1 MVRLEEWGTRCVFT
15 KRTSPAKTPVPLL
28 RYWTWRYAMILSIML
43 LGIGFF
49 GIYWINKNATEQQ
62 FEVLEAR
69 TQLLADSYS
78 KVALAKIVTITPS
91 SNLKTS
97 VKATPATPL
106 TPTSTDTLAATIM
119 PDIPSDHVVQIS
131 GLTNKTEVTQ
141 GVTASLPTPIQP
153 ANKKEETRE
162 IITTKDATWL
172 RVGVPYYEQNA
183 VAGTY
188 YVSTRLN
195 NDLVHTYIT
204 IMISIGIITLCGWGI
219 VYVLS
224 RSLTQPLRQLAL
236 AAEQISAGNYEP
248 SLPDASRIKEA
259 EISQLI
265 HSFDEMANRL
275 GQLERMRT
283 DLLAGVSHELR
294 TPVTS
299 IRGMIQAVKDGVVSG
314 EDAEEFMQISMDE
327 AKRLQTMV
335 NDLLD
340 FSSMEAGAVHSEKN
354 EMNLSELLDQLV
366 AQVCTLPAFADIE
379 VSTSLETS
387 NLVWIGDESHF
398 KQILL
403 NLLGN
408 SAAAKATRIEIKV
421 EHQNQSNQLAIDVTD
436 NGKGIPKAEAPFI
449 FERYYRGDSKR
460 KKKYGLGLGLTICRL
475 LAKAHNGNV
484 ELVRS
489 GPTGTV
495 FRLTLGHSS
504 APKNFSSESNRSHN
518 PIIS

>member
-1 MVRLEEWGTRCVFT
+1 
-15 KRTSPAKTPVPLL
+15 
-28 RYWTWRYAMILSIML
+28 MILSIML

-62 FEVLEAR
+62 FAVLEAR

-78 KVALAKIVTITPS
+78 KVAFAKTFTISPIETLQPS
-91 SNLKTS
+91 ISMVQAAQAVPTTS
-97 VKATPATPL
+97 AAF
-106 TPTSTDTLAATIM
+106 AATVM
-119 PDIPSDHVVQIS
+119 PDIPMDHVVQIS
-131 GLTNKTEVTQ
+131 NLSNLQLKNLTAVTPATK
-141 GVTASLPTPIQP
+141 VVLPTPITP
-153 ANKKEETRE
+153 ANKKMETRE
-162 IITTKDATWL
+162 IIATNDATWL
-172 RVGVPYYEQNA
+172 RVGVPYYEQNE

-204 IMISIGIITLCGWGI
+204 IMVSIGIITLCGWGI

-248 SLPDASRIKEA
+248 ILPDASRIKES

-265 HSFDEMANRL
+265 VSFDEMANRL

-314 EDAEEFMQISMDE
+314 PDADEFMQISMDE

-340 FSSMEAGAVHSEKN
+340 FSSMESGAVHAEHK
-354 EMNLSELLDQLV
+354 EMNVSELLDQMIS
-366 AQVCTLPAFADIE
+366 QVNTLPAFAEIE
-379 VSTSLETS
+379 INASLQPSSLT
-387 NLVWIGDESHF
+387 WIGDESHL

-403 NLLGN
+403 NLVGN
-408 SAAAKATRIEIKV
+408 SAAARATTIQIIGE
-421 EHQNQSNQLAIDVTD
+421 QQGDQLIIDVID
-436 NGKGIPKAEAPFI
+436 NGKGIADAEAPFI

-460 KKKYGLGLGLTICRL
+460 KKKHGLGLGLTISRL
-475 LAKAHNGNV
+475 LAKANHGNV

-489 GPTGTV
+489 SEVGTV
-495 FRLTLGHSS
+495 FRLTLSNS
-504 APKNFSSESNRSHN
+504 PAPKNF
-518 PIIS
+518 

>member
-1 MVRLEEWGTRCVFT
+1 
-15 KRTSPAKTPVPLL
+15 
-28 RYWTWRYAMILSIML
+28 MILSIML

-62 FEVLEAR
+62 FAVLEAR
-69 TQLLADSYS
+69 TELLADSYS
-78 KVALAKIVTITPS
+78 KVTYSKIVKVAPMTTLQPS
-91 SNLKTS
+91 VQT
-97 VKATPATPL
+97 
-106 TPTSTDTLAATIM
+106 TPTATATLAATIM

-131 GLTNKTEVTQ
+131 GEADHQIKQGITTANPSVT
-141 GVTASLPTPIQP
+141 VLLPAPVQP
-153 ANKKEETRE
+153 AESKKETRE
-162 IITTKDATWL
+162 ILTLKDATWL

-183 VAGTY
+183 VAGMY

-204 IMISIGIITLCGWGI
+204 IMVSIGIITLCGWAI

-314 EDAEEFMQISMDE
+314 EAADEFMQISMDE

-340 FSSMEAGAVHSEKN
+340 FSSMEAGAVHTEKHTIN
-354 EMNLSELLDQLV
+354 VSELLDQLL
-366 AQVCTLPAFADIE
+366 AQVRTLPAFANIE
-379 VSTSLETS
+379 VSISLEHS
-387 NLVWIGDESHF
+387 DLIWVGDESHF

-421 EHQNQSNQLAIDVTD
+421 EHQSDQLTIDVTD
-436 NGKGIPKAEAPFI
+436 NGKGIPDAEAPFI

-460 KKKYGLGLGLTICRL
+460 KKKYGLGLGLTISRL
-475 LAKAHNGNV
+475 LAKTHGGNV

-489 GPTGTV
+489 SQAGTV
-495 FRLTLGHSS
+495 FRLTLGHCP
-504 APKNFSSESNRSHN
+504 APKNFSSESNRSRN
-518 PIIS
+518 PIVS

>member
-1 MVRLEEWGTRCVFT
+1 MFI
-15 KRTSPAKTPVPLL
+15 KRGSKPKSPVPLL

-62 FEVLEAR
+62 FAVLEAR

-78 KVALAKIVTITPS
+78 KVAFAKTITISPIATLQPS
-91 SNLKTS
+91 ISMVQSGQAVPT
-97 VKATPATPL
+97 
-106 TPTSTDTLAATIM
+106 TSTAFAATAM
-119 PDIPSDHVVQIS
+119 PDIPMDHVVQIS
-131 GLTNKTEVTQ
+131 NRFNLLTTQPITQNMTAVTPAAK
-141 GVTASLPTPIQP
+141 VVLPTPITP
-153 ANKKEETRE
+153 ANKKMETRE
-162 IITTKDATWL
+162 IIPTDDATWL
-172 RVGVPYYEQNA
+172 RVGVPYYQRNE

-224 RSLTQPLRQLAL
+224 RSLTHPLRQLAL

-248 SLPDASRIKEA
+248 ALPDASRIKES

-265 HSFDEMANRL
+265 VSFDEMANRL

-314 EDAEEFMQISMDE
+314 PDADEFMQISMDE

-340 FSSMEAGAVHSEKN
+340 FSSMEAGAVHVEHK
-354 EMNLSELLDQLV
+354 EMNVSELLNQMIS
-366 AQVCTLPAFADIE
+366 QMNTLPAFAEIE
-379 VSTSLETS
+379 INASLQPSSLT
-387 NLVWIGDESHF
+387 WIGDESHF

-403 NLLGN
+403 NLVGN
-408 SAAAKATRIEIKV
+408 SAAAKASTIQILGE
-421 EHQNQSNQLAIDVTD
+421 QQGNQLIIDVID
-436 NGKGIPKAEAPFI
+436 NGKGISDSEAPFI

-460 KKKYGLGLGLTICRL
+460 KKKHGLGLGLTISRL
-475 LAKAHNGNV
+475 LAKAHHGNV
-484 ELVRS
+484 ELLQS
-489 GPTGTV
+489 SPDGTT
-495 FRLTLGHSS
+495 FRLTLG
-504 APKNFSSESNRSHN
+504 RST
-518 PIIS
+518 PTT

>member
-1 MVRLEEWGTRCVFT
+1 MFI
-15 KRTSPAKTPVPLL
+15 KRSSKPKSPVPLL

-62 FEVLEAR
+62 FAVLEAR

-78 KVALAKIVTITPS
+78 KVAFAKTFTISPIETLQPS
-91 SNLKTS
+91 IPLVQSAQAVPTTS
-97 VKATPATPL
+97 AAF
-106 TPTSTDTLAATIM
+106 AATAM
-119 PDIPSDHVVQIS
+119 PDIPMDHVVQIS
-131 GLTNKTEVTQ
+131 NLSNLQLKNLTAVTPATK
-141 GVTASLPTPIQP
+141 VVLPTPITP
-153 ANKKEETRE
+153 ANKKMETRE
-162 IITTKDATWL
+162 IIATNDATWL
-172 RVGVPYYEQNA
+172 RVGIPYYLQNE

-204 IMISIGIITLCGWGI
+204 IMVSIGIITLCGWGI

-248 SLPDASRIKEA
+248 ALPDASRIKES

-265 HSFDEMANRL
+265 VSFDEMANRL

-314 EDAEEFMQISMDE
+314 TDADEFMQISMDE

-340 FSSMEAGAVHSEKN
+340 FSSMEAGAVHAENKEIN
-354 EMNLSELLDQLV
+354 VSELFDQLIS
-366 AQVCTLPAFADIE
+366 QVNTLSSFADIE
-379 VSTSLETS
+379 VSASLQPTD
-387 NLVWIGDESHF
+387 LVWTGDESHI

-408 SAAAKATRIEIKV
+408 SAAAKATQIQIIAEKLGDQFI
-421 EHQNQSNQLAIDVTD
+421 IDVID
-436 NGKGIPKAEAPFI
+436 NGRGIPESEAPFI

-460 KKKYGLGLGLTICRL
+460 KKKHGLGLGLTISRL
-475 LAKAHNGNV
+475 LAKAHQGNV

-489 GPTGTV
+489 SEAGTV
-495 FRLTLGHSS
+495 FRLTLSIS
-504 APKNFSSESNRSHN
+504 PAPKNF
-518 PIIS
+518 

>member
-1 MVRLEEWGTRCVFT
+1 MFI
-15 KRTSPAKTPVPLL
+15 KRTSPSKTPVPLL

-43 LGIGFF
+43 FGIGFF

-62 FEVLEAR
+62 FAVLEAR

-78 KVALAKIVTITPS
+78 KVALSKVIKVAPMT
-91 SNLKTS
+91 NLQPAIQ
-97 VKATPATPL
+97 ATPA
-106 TPTSTDTLAATIM
+106 STAAFVATIM
-119 PDIPSDHVVQIS
+119 PDIPTDHVVQIS
-131 GLTNKTEVTQ
+131 GETTNNQIKQ
-141 GVTASLPTPIQP
+141 GITSANPSIKVLLPAPVQP
-153 ANKKEETRE
+153 ADNKKETRE
-162 IITTKDATWL
+162 IITLKDATWL

-204 IMISIGIITLCGWGI
+204 IMVSIGIITLCGWGI

-248 SLPDASRIKEA
+248 SLPDASLIKEA

-265 HSFDEMANRL
+265 VSFDEMANRL

-314 EDAEEFMQISMDE
+314 ADAEEFMQISMDE

-340 FSSMEAGAVHSEKN
+340 FSSMEAGAVHTEKKAI
-354 EMNLSELLDQLV
+354 NLSDLLDQLI
-366 AQVCTLPAFADIE
+366 AQVRTLPAFANIE
-379 VSTSLETS
+379 VSASLEPPH
-387 NLVWIGDESHF
+387 LVWIGDESHF
-398 KQILL
+398 KQILF

-408 SAAAKATRIEIKV
+408 SAAAKATRIEIKA
-421 EHQNQSNQLAIDVTD
+421 EQQSDQLSIDVTD
-436 NGKGIPKAEAPFI
+436 NGKGIPEAEAPFI

-475 LAKAHNGNV
+475 LAKTHGGNV
-484 ELVRS
+484 ELIQS
-489 GPTGTV
+489 SPTGTV
-495 FRLTLGHSS
+495 FRLTLGHPPG
-504 APKNFSSESNRSHN
+504 PKNISAKSNRSHN
-518 PIIS
+518 SIVS